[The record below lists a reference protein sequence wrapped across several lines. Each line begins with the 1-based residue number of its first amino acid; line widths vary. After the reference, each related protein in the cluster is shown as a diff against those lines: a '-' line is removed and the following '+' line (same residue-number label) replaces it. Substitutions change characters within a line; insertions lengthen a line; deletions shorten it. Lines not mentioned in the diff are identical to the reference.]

1 MYYVPLPGLSTR
13 LSKDSMSNYILPYKQ
28 SPFIKLIASNPIDHS
43 LNSKSS
49 LALFSSPSIQAI
61 VKFKWHAYARWCWMK
76 FIFFCLLTMML
87 FTAAVHSEGE
97 SKKIWIAT
105 MIFGAIL
112 TFTVYRGVIAVN
124 TMNIKE
130 GNYRSFIRYLLFPSS
145 YFIIITF
152 GLPFIVSFLEIN
164 DYFGFGSDDNNRV
177 CI

>member
-1 MYYVPLPGLSTR
+1 M
-13 LSKDSMSNYILPYKQ
+13 
-28 SPFIKLIASNPIDHS
+28 KL
-43 LNSKSS
+43 
-49 LALFSSPSIQAI
+49 
-61 VKFKWHAYARWCWMK
+61 
-76 FIFFCLLTMML
+76 IFFCLLTMML
-87 FTAAVHSEGE
+87 FTAAVHSSEDESTAAVHSE

-112 TFTVYRGVIAVN
+112 AFTVYRGVMAVN